1 MDTVDSQALRELEG
15 VTRLGLGR
23 QGTRGTSGQR
33 LRLRLGGQARQV
45 HEAGDDSS
53 HRTTCPGVWSREA
66 MWHIYGTAK
75 HSGRQENT
83 VGGHW
88 GGQWEG
94 KGGRGQG
101 GLGSHAP
108 AWQLDSILYMGQC
121 QQVFRKDLGVK
132 SSLAVVRWVGGR
144 KKVRGTNPADRAF
157 DARWTDRR
165 MILGSDDDRRDEG
178 ERIHSKD
185 IPGNSLAVRWFG
197 LCSLLRAWV
206 QSLFRN

>member
-23 QGTRGTSGQR
+23 QGAGRTSGQR
-33 LRLRLGGQARQV
+33 LRLRPGGQARQV
-45 HEAGDDSS
+45 HKAGDNSR

-66 MWHIYGTAK
+66 MWHISGTAK

-88 GGQWEG
+88 GGQWES
-94 KGGRGQG
+94 KAGRGRG

-108 AWQLDSILYMGQC
+108 AWQLDSILYTGQC
-121 QQVFRKDLGVK
+121 QQVFRKDRSKKQPG
-132 SSLAVVRWVGGR
+132 SGEVGGR
-144 KKVRGTNPADRAF
+144 QEESTGYEPSR
-157 DARWTDRR
+157 
-165 MILGSDDDRRDEG
+165 
-178 ERIHSKD
+178 
-185 IPGNSLAVRWFG
+185 PGIR
-197 LCSLLRAWV
+197 CSLDRPKDDPGFRRWQGWRGKNTFKRHSWEFPGSPVVRTLFTAWV